1 MTQGSRNEGGDGIV
15 RIMVLEFTDCDSA
28 IFDEI
33 MEVVNCHPDIEYD
46 AEPGGYTE
54 GDAGGCGRI

>member
-1 MTQGSRNEGGDGIV
+1 MTQGNRNEGGDGIM

-33 MEVVNCHPDIEYD
+33 MEVVNRHPDMPKY
-46 AEPGGYTE
+46 AEKAPVARFLY
-54 GDAGGCGRI
+54 